1 MKRGSGSVAVHF
13 RLVLKFTR
21 GIHFALNCKIL
32 LHAYI
37 NAKYL
42 TRLTENCS
50 RNLIWGSAETLL
62 LRSDG
67 SAGWGR
73 SRPAETLTILRW
85 LLNLYKVNKRWTRLL
100 KPAKCFRMCV
110 KPVCSASA
118 AWSCAMLDWLCGS
131 LGEVWDG
138 LSRGKPS
145 YSPVT
150 DYRHG
155 ETWFTIIKRAQALF

>member
-1 MKRGSGSVAVHF
+1 MSLSISGWCWS
-13 RLVLKFTR
+13 
-21 GIHFALNCKIL
+21 IHFALNCNIP

-37 NAKYL
+37 NAEYL
-42 TRLTENCS
+42 TRLTKNS
-50 RNLIWGSAETLL
+50 SGNLIWGSAETLQ

-73 SRPAETLTILRW
+73 SRPAETLNDPPLAVK
-85 LLNLYKVNKRWTRLL
+85 LNKVNKRWTRLL

-155 ETWFTIIKRAQALF
+155 ET